1 MVSTFSLLMSS
12 VLTNICVQI
21 LGGVDG
27 ITNLLDVFYPEIFAL
42 NLFYFNPLSANY
54 GGKDAHPTTKK
65 CY

>member
-1 MVSTFSLLMSS
+1 MSS

-42 NLFYFNPLSANY
+42 NLYFELPVVIVR
-54 GGKDAHPTTKK
+54 
-65 CY
+65 